1 MRKIRGQL
9 RKKIKFIHLSDIHI
23 GLLTHGRLNPS
34 TGYNTRLEDILRC
47 LDHVL
52 ETAVRESVDLI
63 LIAGDVFHR
72 ENPLPAEEIEFARRI
87 GKAAG
92 KDGARVVMVLGNHD
106 YSSSGAGASAVEI
119 FPALDIE
126 GVTIARKPGVIKV
139 DTNSGMVQVACLP
152 WAGRSALLTREEY
165 RSLSSQ
171 ELQAEIERRLI
182 TIIHDLAGKT
192 DPKDP
197 AVLLAHVA
205 ARGARLSGT
214 ETDTLTTLDPVVP
227 VTSLAD
233 PAFQYVA
240 LGHIHRFQD
249 LNEGDAPPVVYSGS
263 IERIDFTE
271 EKEKKGFVLGE
282 IMEAEGGWSCSYRFM
297 ETPARKFITIDLG
310 EIGSDQRGDPD
321 LGRFSQ
327 VDTEG
332 AVVRVRYE
340 VGSPGEEVD
349 EKAIRAA
356 FAGAQALKIERIF
369 SNPKKTMRQTELS
382 KTMNVLEALE
392 KYVQSRPELK
402 KIGDEMKSYAE
413 KLIREDE

>member
-1 MRKIRGQL
+1 MRKIR
-9 RKKIKFIHLSDIHI
+9 FIHLSDIHI
-23 GLLTHGRLNPS
+23 GLLTHGKLNPS
-34 TGYNTRLEDILRC
+34 TGYNTRLEDILKC

-52 ETAVRESVDLI
+52 ETASRESVDLI

-92 KDGARVVMVLGNHD
+92 RDGARVVIVLGNHD
-106 YSSSGAGASAVEI
+106 YSSSGPGASAVEI

-126 GVTIARKPGVIKV
+126 GVTIARKPGVVSV
-139 DTNSGMVQVACLP
+139 DTKSGIVQVACLP
-152 WAGRSALLTREEY
+152 WAGRSALLARDEY
-165 RSLSSQ
+165 KSLSSPEIQ
-171 ELQAEIERRLI
+171 TEIERRLI
-182 TIIHDLAGKT
+182 TIIHGLAEKT
-192 DPKDP
+192 DRKHP
-197 AVLLAHVA
+197 AVLLGHVA
-205 ARGARLSGT
+205 ARGAKLSGT
-214 ETDTLTTLDPVVP
+214 ETDTLTTSDPAVP
-227 VTSLAD
+227 VTALAD
-233 PAFQYVA
+233 PAFDYVA

-249 LNEGDAPPVVYSGS
+249 LNEADTPPVVYSGS

-282 IMEAEGGWSCSYRFM
+282 ISESETGWKCVYRFM
-297 ETPARKFITIDLG
+297 ETPARRFITIDLG

-321 LGRFSQ
+321 LGRFFQ
-327 VDTEG
+327 GDTDG

-349 EKAIRAA
+349 EKAIRSA
-356 FAGAQALKIERIF
+356 FEGAQTLKIERIF
-369 SNPKKTMRQTELS
+369 SKPRKTMRQTELS

-413 KLIREDE
+413 KLIREGE

>member
-1 MRKIRGQL
+1 LRKIR
-9 RKKIKFIHLSDIHI
+9 FIHLSDIHI
-23 GLLTHGRLNPS
+23 GLLTHGKLNPS
-34 TGYNTRLEDILRC
+34 TGHNTRLEDILKC

-52 ETAVRESVDLI
+52 ETAARESVDLI

-92 KDGARVVMVLGNHD
+92 NGGARVVMVLGNHD
-106 YSSSGAGASAVEI
+106 YSSSGIGASAVEI

-126 GVTIARKPGVIKV
+126 GVTIARKPGVIEVNTK
-139 DTNSGMVQVACLP
+139 SGLVQVACLP
-152 WAGRSALLTREEY
+152 WAGRGALLSREEY
-165 RSLSSQ
+165 KSLSSQ

-182 TIIHDLAGKT
+182 AIIHGLAEKT
-192 DPKDP
+192 QPKDP

-214 ETDTLTTLDPVVP
+214 ETDTLSISDPVIP
-227 VTSLAD
+227 VTVLAD
-233 PAFQYVA
+233 RAFQYVA

-282 IMEAEGGWSCSYRFM
+282 ISESETGWKCIYQFR
-297 ETPARKFITIDLG
+297 ETPARRFITIDLG
-310 EIGSDQRGDPD
+310 EIDEDRRKLPIPDGISPGDI
-321 LGRFSQ
+321 
-327 VDTEG
+327 EG

-340 VGSPGEEVD
+340 VGGPGEGVD
-349 EKAIRAA
+349 ERELRSA
-356 FAGAQALKIERIF
+356 FGGAQTLKIERVF
-369 SNPKKTMRQTELS
+369 SKPKKTMRQTELS
-382 KTMNVLEALE
+382 KTMSVLDALE
-392 KYVQSRPELK
+392 KYVQSKPELK
-402 KIGDEMKSYAE
+402 KIGAEMKSCAE
-413 KLIREDE
+413 KLIRESE

>member
-1 MRKIRGQL
+1 MRKIR
-9 RKKIKFIHLSDIHI
+9 FIHLSDIHI

-34 TGYNTRLEDILRC
+34 TGYNTRLEDILKC

-52 ETAVRESVDLI
+52 ETAARESVDLI

-92 KDGARVVMVLGNHD
+92 NGGARVVMVLGNHD
-106 YSSSGAGASAVEI
+106 YSSSGIGASAVEI

-126 GVTIARKPGVIKV
+126 GVTIARKPEVIEVK
-139 DTNSGMVQVACLP
+139 TKSGLVQVACLP
-152 WAGRSALLTREEY
+152 WAGRGALLSREEY
-165 RSLSSQ
+165 KSLSTQ

-182 TIIHDLAGKT
+182 AIVHSLAEKT
-192 DPKDP
+192 QPKDP
-197 AVLLAHVA
+197 AVLLAHVS

-214 ETDTLTTLDPVVP
+214 ETDTLTTSDPVVP
-227 VTSLAD
+227 VTVLAD
-233 PAFQYVA
+233 SAFQYVA

-282 IMEAEGGWSCSYRFM
+282 ISESETGWECIYQFR
-297 ETPARKFITIDLG
+297 ETPARRFITIDLG
-310 EIGSDQRGDPD
+310 EIDEDRKRLLVPD
-321 LGRFSQ
+321 GISPG
-327 VDTEG
+327 DTEG

-349 EKAIRAA
+349 EKEIRSA
-356 FAGAQALKIERIF
+356 FGGAQSLRIERVF
-369 SNPKKTMRQTELS
+369 SKPKKTMRQTELS
-382 KTMNVLEALE
+382 KTMSVLDALD
-392 KYVQSRPELK
+392 KYVQSKPELK
-402 KIGDEMKSYAE
+402 KIGPEMKSFAE
-413 KLIREDE
+413 KLLRENE

>member
-1 MRKIRGQL
+1 MRKIR
-9 RKKIKFIHLSDIHI
+9 FIHLSDIHI

-34 TGYNTRLEDILRC
+34 TGHNTRLEDILKC

-52 ETAVRESVDLI
+52 ETAARESVDLI

-92 KDGARVVMVLGNHD
+92 NGGARVVMVLGNHD
-106 YSSSGAGASAVEI
+106 YSSSGIGASAVEI

-126 GVTIARKPGVIKV
+126 GVTIARKPGVIEVNTK
-139 DTNSGMVQVACLP
+139 SGLVQVACLP
-152 WAGRSALLTREEY
+152 WAGRGALLSREEY
-165 RSLSSQ
+165 KSLSSQ

-182 TIIHDLAGKT
+182 AIIHGLAEKT
-192 DPKDP
+192 QPKDP

-214 ETDTLTTLDPVVP
+214 ETDTLSISDPVIP
-227 VTSLAD
+227 VTVLAD
-233 PAFQYVA
+233 RAFQYVA

-282 IMEAEGGWSCSYRFM
+282 ISESETGWKCIYQFR
-297 ETPARKFITIDLG
+297 ETPARRFITIDLG
-310 EIGSDQRGDPD
+310 EIDEDRRKLPIPDGISPGDI
-321 LGRFSQ
+321 
-327 VDTEG
+327 EG

-340 VGSPGEEVD
+340 VGGPGEGVD
-349 EKAIRAA
+349 ERELRSA
-356 FAGAQALKIERIF
+356 FGGAQTLKIERVF
-369 SNPKKTMRQTELS
+369 SKPKKTMRQTELS
-382 KTMNVLEALE
+382 KTMSVLDALE
-392 KYVQSRPELK
+392 KYVQSKPELK
-402 KIGDEMKSYAE
+402 KIGAEMKSCAE
-413 KLIREDE
+413 KLIRESE

>member
-1 MRKIRGQL
+1 LRKIR
-9 RKKIKFIHLSDIHI
+9 FIHFSDIHI
-23 GLLTHGRLNPS
+23 GLLTHGKLNPS
-34 TGYNTRLEDILRC
+34 TGYNTRLEDILGC

-52 ETAVRESVDLI
+52 ETAARESVDLI
-63 LIAGDVFHR
+63 LIAGDVFHK

-92 KDGARVVMVLGNHD
+92 NGGARVVMVLGNHD
-106 YSSSGAGASAVEI
+106 YSSSGIGASAVEI

-126 GVTIARKPGVIKV
+126 GVTIARKPGVIEVNTK
-139 DTNSGMVQVACLP
+139 SGLVQVACLP
-152 WAGRSALLTREEY
+152 WAGRGALLSREEY
-165 RSLSSQ
+165 KSLSSQ

-182 TIIHDLAGKT
+182 AIIHGLAEKT
-192 DPKDP
+192 QPKDP

-214 ETDTLTTLDPVVP
+214 ETDTLSISDPVIP
-227 VTSLAD
+227 VTVLAD
-233 PAFQYVA
+233 RAFQYVA

-282 IMEAEGGWSCSYRFM
+282 ISESETGWKCIYQFR
-297 ETPARKFITIDLG
+297 ETPARRFITIDLG
-310 EIGSDQRGDPD
+310 EIDEDRRKLPIPDGISPGDI
-321 LGRFSQ
+321 
-327 VDTEG
+327 EG

-340 VGSPGEEVD
+340 VGGPGEGVD
-349 EKAIRAA
+349 ERELRSA
-356 FAGAQALKIERIF
+356 FGGAQTLKIERVF
-369 SNPKKTMRQTELS
+369 SKPKKTMRQTELS
-382 KTMNVLEALE
+382 KTMSVLDALE
-392 KYVQSRPELK
+392 KYVQSKPELK
-402 KIGDEMKSYAE
+402 KIGAEMKSCAE

>member
-1 MRKIRGQL
+1 MRKIR
-9 RKKIKFIHLSDIHI
+9 FIHLSDIHI
-23 GLLTHGRLNPS
+23 GLLTHGKLNPS
-34 TGYNTRLEDILRC
+34 TGYNTRLEDILKC

-52 ETAVRESVDLI
+52 EAASRESVDLI

-87 GKAAG
+87 GKVAG
-92 KDGARVVMVLGNHD
+92 SNGARVVIVLGNHD
-106 YSSSGAGASAVEI
+106 YSSSGLGASAVEI

-126 GVTIARKPGVIKV
+126 GVTIARKPGVVSV
-139 DTNSGMVQVACLP
+139 DTKSGIVQVACLP
-152 WAGRSALLTREEY
+152 WAGRSALLARDEY
-165 RSLSSQ
+165 KSLSSPEIQ
-171 ELQAEIERRLI
+171 TEIERKLI
-182 TIIHDLAGKT
+182 TIIHGLAEKT
-192 DPKDP
+192 DKKYP
-197 AVLLAHVA
+197 AVLLGHVS
-205 ARGARLSGT
+205 ARGAKLSGT
-214 ETDTLTTLDPVVP
+214 ETDTLTTSDPSVP
-227 VTSLAD
+227 VSALAD
-233 PAFQYVA
+233 PAFDYVA

-249 LNEGDAPPVVYSGS
+249 LNEADTPPVVYSGS

-282 IMEAEGGWSCSYRFM
+282 ILEAEGGWSCSYRFM

-310 EIGSDQRGDPD
+310 EIGSDQGRDPD
-321 LGRFSQ
+321 LGRFFRG
-327 VDTEG
+327 DTEG

-349 EKAIRAA
+349 EKAIRSA
-356 FAGAQALKIERIF
+356 FAGAQTLKIERIF
-369 SNPKKTMRQTELS
+369 SKPRKTMRQTELS

-402 KIGDEMKSYAE
+402 KLGDEMKSYAE

>member
-1 MRKIRGQL
+1 MRKIR
-9 RKKIKFIHLSDIHI
+9 FIHLSDIHI

-34 TGYNTRLEDILRC
+34 TGHNTRLEDILKC

-52 ETAVRESVDLI
+52 ETAARESVDLI

-92 KDGARVVMVLGNHD
+92 NGGARVVMVLGNHD
-106 YSSSGAGASAVEI
+106 YSSSGIGASAVEI

-126 GVTIARKPGVIKV
+126 GVTIARKPGVIEVNTK
-139 DTNSGMVQVACLP
+139 SGLVQVACLP
-152 WAGRSALLTREEY
+152 WAGRGALLSREEY

-171 ELQAEIERRLI
+171 ELQAEIERKLI
-182 TIIHDLAGKT
+182 AIIHGLAEKT
-192 DPKDP
+192 QPKDP

-214 ETDTLTTLDPVVP
+214 ETDTLSTSDPVVP
-227 VTSLAD
+227 VTVLAD
-233 PAFQYVA
+233 RAFQYVA

-282 IMEAEGGWSCSYRFM
+282 ISESETGWKCTYQFR
-297 ETPARKFITIDLG
+297 ETPARRFITIDLG
-310 EIGSDQRGDPD
+310 EIDEDRRKLPITDGISPGDI
-321 LGRFSQ
+321 
-327 VDTEG
+327 EG

-340 VGSPGEEVD
+340 VGGPGEGVD
-349 EKAIRAA
+349 ERELRSA
-356 FAGAQALKIERIF
+356 FGGAQTLKIERVF
-369 SNPKKTMRQTELS
+369 SKPKKTMRQTELS
-382 KTMNVLEALE
+382 KTMSVLDALE
-392 KYVQSRPELK
+392 KYVQSKPELK
-402 KIGDEMKSYAE
+402 KIGAEMKSCAE
-413 KLIREDE
+413 KLLREDE

>member
-1 MRKIRGQL
+1 LRKIR
-9 RKKIKFIHLSDIHI
+9 FIHLSDIHI

-34 TGYNTRLEDILRC
+34 TGHNTRLEDILKC

-52 ETAVRESVDLI
+52 ETAARESVDLI

-92 KDGARVVMVLGNHD
+92 NGGARVVMVLGNHD
-106 YSSSGAGASAVEI
+106 YSSSGIGASAVEI
-119 FPALDIE
+119 FPALDIA
-126 GVTIARKPGVIKV
+126 GVTIARKPGVIEVNTK
-139 DTNSGMVQVACLP
+139 SGLVQVACLP
-152 WAGRSALLTREEY
+152 WAGRGALLSREEY
-165 RSLSSQ
+165 KSLSSQ

-182 TIIHDLAGKT
+182 AIIHGLAEKT
-192 DPKDP
+192 QPKDP

-214 ETDTLTTLDPVVP
+214 ETDTLSISDPVIP
-227 VTSLAD
+227 VTVLAD
-233 PAFQYVA
+233 RAFQYVA

-282 IMEAEGGWSCSYRFM
+282 ISESETGWKCIYQFR
-297 ETPARKFITIDLG
+297 ETPARRFITIDLG
-310 EIGSDQRGDPD
+310 EIDEDRRKLPIPDGISPGDI
-321 LGRFSQ
+321 
-327 VDTEG
+327 EG

-340 VGSPGEEVD
+340 VGGPGEGVD
-349 EKAIRAA
+349 ERELRSA
-356 FAGAQALKIERIF
+356 FGGAQTLKIERVF
-369 SNPKKTMRQTELS
+369 SKPKKTMRQTELS
-382 KTMNVLEALE
+382 KTMSVLDALE
-392 KYVQSRPELK
+392 KYVQSKPELK
-402 KIGDEMKSYAE
+402 KIGAEMKSCAE
-413 KLIREDE
+413 KLIRESE

>member
-1 MRKIRGQL
+1 LRKIR
-9 RKKIKFIHLSDIHI
+9 FIHLSDIHI

-34 TGYNTRLEDILRC
+34 TGYNTRLEDILKC

-52 ETAVRESVDLI
+52 ETAARESVDLI

-106 YSSSGAGASAVEI
+106 YSSSGIGASAVEI

-126 GVTIARKPGVIKV
+126 GVTIARKPEVIEVK
-139 DTNSGMVQVACLP
+139 TKSGLVQVACLP
-152 WAGRSALLTREEY
+152 WAGRGALLSREEY
-165 RSLSSQ
+165 KALSTQ

-182 TIIHDLAGKT
+182 AIVHSLAEKT
-192 DPKDP
+192 RPKDP
-197 AVLLAHVA
+197 AVLLAHVS

-214 ETDTLTTLDPVVP
+214 ETDTLTTSDPVVP
-227 VTSLAD
+227 VTVLAD

-263 IERIDFTE
+263 IERIDFSE
-271 EKEKKGFVLGE
+271 EMEKKGFVLGE
-282 IMEAEGGWSCSYRFM
+282 ISESETGWECIYQFR
-297 ETPARKFITIDLG
+297 ETPARRFITIDLG
-310 EIGSDQRGDPD
+310 EIDEDRKRLLVPD
-321 LGRFSQ
+321 GISPG
-327 VDTEG
+327 DTEG

-349 EKAIRAA
+349 EKEIRSA
-356 FAGAQALKIERIF
+356 FGGAQSLRIERVF
-369 SNPKKTMRQTELS
+369 SKPKKTMRQTELS
-382 KTMNVLEALE
+382 KTMSVLDALD
-392 KYVQSRPELK
+392 KYVQSKPELK
-402 KIGDEMKSYAE
+402 KIGPEMKSYAE
-413 KLIREDE
+413 KLIRENE

>member
-1 MRKIRGQL
+1 MRKIR
-9 RKKIKFIHLSDIHI
+9 FIHLSDIHI

-34 TGYNTRLEDILRC
+34 TGHNTRLEDILKC

-52 ETAVRESVDLI
+52 ETAARESVDVI

-106 YSSSGAGASAVEI
+106 YSSSGIGASAVEI

-126 GVTIARKPGVIKV
+126 GVTIARKPEVIEVNTK
-139 DTNSGMVQVACLP
+139 SGLVQVACLP
-152 WAGRSALLTREEY
+152 WAGRGALLSREEY
-165 RSLSSQ
+165 KSLSSQ

-182 TIIHDLAGKT
+182 AIVRGLAGKT
-192 DPKDP
+192 RQKDP

-214 ETDTLTTLDPVVP
+214 ETDTLTTSDPVVP
-227 VTSLAD
+227 VTVLAD

-249 LNEGDAPPVVYSGS
+249 LNEGEDPPVVYSGS
-263 IERIDFTE
+263 IERIDFSE
-271 EKEKKGFVLGE
+271 EKEKKGFVMGE
-282 IMEAEGGWSCSYRFM
+282 ISESETGWKCIYQFR
-297 ETPARKFITIDLG
+297 ETPARRFITIDLG
-310 EIGSDQRGDPD
+310 EIDEERKRLLIPD
-321 LGRFSQ
+321 GISPG
-327 VDTEG
+327 DTEG

-349 EKAIRAA
+349 EKEIRSA
-356 FAGAQALKIERIF
+356 FGGAQSLRIERVF
-369 SNPKKTMRQTELS
+369 SKPKKTMRQTELS
-382 KTMNVLEALE
+382 KTMSVLDALD
-392 KYVQSRPELK
+392 KYVQSKPELK
-402 KIGDEMKSYAE
+402 KIGPEMKSTAE
-413 KLIREDE
+413 KLLRESE

>member
-1 MRKIRGQL
+1 MRKIR
-9 RKKIKFIHLSDIHI
+9 FIHLSDIHI

-34 TGYNTRLEDILRC
+34 TGHNTRLEDILKC

-52 ETAVRESVDLI
+52 ETAARESVDLI

-92 KDGARVVMVLGNHD
+92 NGGARVVMVLGNHD
-106 YSSSGAGASAVEI
+106 YSSSGIGASAVEI

-126 GVTIARKPGVIKV
+126 GVTIARKPGVIEVNTK
-139 DTNSGMVQVACLP
+139 SGLVQVACLP
-152 WAGRSALLTREEY
+152 WAGRGALLSREEY
-165 RSLSSQ
+165 KSLSSQ

-182 TIIHDLAGKT
+182 AIIHGLAEKT
-192 DPKDP
+192 QPKDP

-214 ETDTLTTLDPVVP
+214 ETDTLSISDPVIP
-227 VTSLAD
+227 VTVLAD
-233 PAFQYVA
+233 RAFQYVA

-282 IMEAEGGWSCSYRFM
+282 ISESETGWKCIYQFR
-297 ETPARKFITIDLG
+297 ETPARRFITIDLG
-310 EIGSDQRGDPD
+310 EIDEDRRKLPIPDGISPGDI
-321 LGRFSQ
+321 
-327 VDTEG
+327 EG

-340 VGSPGEEVD
+340 VGGPGEGVD
-349 EKAIRAA
+349 ERELRSA
-356 FAGAQALKIERIF
+356 FGGAQTLKIERVF
-369 SNPKKTMRQTELS
+369 SKPKKTMRRTELS
-382 KTMNVLEALE
+382 KTMSVLDALE
-392 KYVQSRPELK
+392 KYVQSKPELK
-402 KIGDEMKSYAE
+402 KIGAEMKSCAE
-413 KLIREDE
+413 KLIRESE

>member
-1 MRKIRGQL
+1 MRKIR
-9 RKKIKFIHLSDIHI
+9 FIHLSDIHI

-34 TGYNTRLEDILRC
+34 TGHNTRLEDILKC

-52 ETAVRESVDLI
+52 ETAARESVDLI

-92 KDGARVVMVLGNHD
+92 NGGARVVMVLGNHD
-106 YSSSGAGASAVEI
+106 YSSSGIGASAVEI
-119 FPALDIE
+119 FPALDIA
-126 GVTIARKPGVIKV
+126 GVTIARKPGVIEVNTK
-139 DTNSGMVQVACLP
+139 SGLVQVACLP
-152 WAGRSALLTREEY
+152 WAGRGALLSREEY
-165 RSLSSQ
+165 KSLSSQ

-182 TIIHDLAGKT
+182 AIIHGLAEKT
-192 DPKDP
+192 QPKDP

-214 ETDTLTTLDPVVP
+214 ETDTLSISDPVIP
-227 VTSLAD
+227 VTVLAD
-233 PAFQYVA
+233 RAFQYVA

-282 IMEAEGGWSCSYRFM
+282 ISESDTGWKCVYQFR
-297 ETPARKFITIDLG
+297 ETPARRFITIDLG
-310 EIGSDQRGDPD
+310 EIDEDRRKLPIPDGISPGDI
-321 LGRFSQ
+321 
-327 VDTEG
+327 EG

-340 VGSPGEEVD
+340 VGGPGEGVD
-349 EKAIRAA
+349 ERELRSA
-356 FAGAQALKIERIF
+356 FGGAQTLKIERVF
-369 SNPKKTMRQTELS
+369 SKPKKTMRQTELS
-382 KTMNVLEALE
+382 KTMSVLDALE
-392 KYVQSRPELK
+392 KYVQSKPELK
-402 KIGDEMKSYAE
+402 KIGAEMKSCAE
-413 KLIREDE
+413 KLIRESE

>member
-1 MRKIRGQL
+1 LRKIR
-9 RKKIKFIHLSDIHI
+9 FIHLSDIHI

-34 TGYNTRLEDILRC
+34 TGYNTRLEDILKC

-52 ETAVRESVDLI
+52 ETAARESVDLI

-106 YSSSGAGASAVEI
+106 YSSSGIGASAVEI

-126 GVTIARKPGVIKV
+126 GVTIARKPGVIEVNTK
-139 DTNSGMVQVACLP
+139 SGSVQIACLP
-152 WAGRSALLTREEY
+152 WAGRGALLSREEY
-165 RSLSSQ
+165 KSLSSQ
-171 ELQAEIERRLI
+171 ELQAEIERKLI
-182 TIIHDLAGKT
+182 AIIRGLAEKT
-192 DPKDP
+192 QPKDP

-214 ETDTLTTLDPVVP
+214 ETDTLSTSDPVVP
-227 VTSLAD
+227 VTVLAD
-233 PAFQYVA
+233 RAFQYVA

-263 IERIDFTE
+263 IERVDFTE

-282 IMEAEGGWSCSYRFM
+282 ISESETGWKCVYQFR
-297 ETPARKFITIDLG
+297 ETPARRFITIDLG
-310 EIGSDQRGDPD
+310 EIDEDRRKLPIPDGISPGD
-321 LGRFSQ
+321 L
-327 VDTEG
+327 EG

-340 VGSPGEEVD
+340 VGGPGEGID
-349 EKAIRAA
+349 ERELRSA
-356 FAGAQALKIERIF
+356 FGGAQTLKIERVF
-369 SNPKKTMRQTELS
+369 SKPKKTMRQTELS
-382 KTMNVLEALE
+382 KTMSVLDALE
-392 KYVQSRPELK
+392 KYVQSKPELK
-402 KIGDEMKSYAE
+402 KIGAEMKSCAE
-413 KLIREDE
+413 KLLREDE

>member
-1 MRKIRGQL
+1 MRKIR
-9 RKKIKFIHLSDIHI
+9 FIHLSDIHI
-23 GLLTHGRLNPS
+23 GLLTHGKLNPS
-34 TGYNTRLEDILRC
+34 TGHNTRLEDILKC

-52 ETAVRESVDLI
+52 ETAARESVDLI

-92 KDGARVVMVLGNHD
+92 NGGARVVMVLGNHD
-106 YSSSGAGASAVEI
+106 YSSSGIGASAVEI

-126 GVTIARKPGVIKV
+126 GVTIARKPGVIEVNTK
-139 DTNSGMVQVACLP
+139 SGLVQVACLP
-152 WAGRSALLTREEY
+152 WAGRGALLSREEY
-165 RSLSSQ
+165 KSLSSQ

-182 TIIHDLAGKT
+182 AIIHGLAEKT
-192 DPKDP
+192 QPKDP

-214 ETDTLTTLDPVVP
+214 ETDTLSISDPVIP
-227 VTSLAD
+227 VTVLAD
-233 PAFQYVA
+233 RAFQYVA

-282 IMEAEGGWSCSYRFM
+282 ISESETGWKCIYQFR
-297 ETPARKFITIDLG
+297 ETPARRFITIDLG
-310 EIGSDQRGDPD
+310 EIDEDRRKLPIPDGISPGDI
-321 LGRFSQ
+321 
-327 VDTEG
+327 EG

-340 VGSPGEEVD
+340 VGGPGEGVD
-349 EKAIRAA
+349 ERELRSA
-356 FAGAQALKIERIF
+356 FGGAQTLKIERVF
-369 SNPKKTMRQTELS
+369 SKPKKTMRQTELS
-382 KTMNVLEALE
+382 KTMSVLDALE
-392 KYVQSRPELK
+392 KYVQSKPELK
-402 KIGDEMKSYAE
+402 KIGAEMKSCAE
-413 KLIREDE
+413 KLIRESE